1 MTPQDFVDWY
11 GNGSDGSCP
20 TAIQWQRIMDLPADA
35 PVTLINFF
43 KLNEV
48 ANYPAGFAGMETNVS
63 GQDAFN
69 RYASVS
75 IPTMD
80 KVGGRFL
87 HVGPFAGQFN
97 GEEEDWDIIAIGS
110 YPNRQALLDLY
121 SDEGYRNVFVHRS
134 AACARQKVLMAAS

>member
-20 TAIQWQRIMDLPADA
+20 TMQQWQRILDLPADA
-35 PVTLINFF
+35 AVTLINFF

-48 ANYPAGFAGMETNVS
+48 ADYPGGFAGMETNVS

-75 IPTMD
+75 IPTMG

-87 HVGPFAGQFN
+87 HDGPFAGQFN
-97 GEEEDWDIIAIGS
+97 GDEEDWHIIAI
-110 YPNRQALLDLY
+110 
-121 SDEGYRNVFVHRS
+121 
-134 AACARQKVLMAAS
+134 

>member
-1 MTPQDFVDWY
+1 MTPQNFVDWY

-20 TAIQWQRIMDLPADA
+20 TNQQWQRILNLPADA

-48 ANYPAGFAGMETNVS
+48 ADYPAGVAGMETDVS

-87 HVGPFAGQFN
+87 HVGPFAGQFIGN
-97 GEEEDWDIIAIGS
+97 EEDWDIIAIGS

>member
-20 TAIQWQRIMDLPADA
+20 TMQQWQRILDLPADA
-35 PVTLINFF
+35 AVTLINFF

-48 ANYPAGFAGMETNVS
+48 ADYPGGFAGMETNVS

-75 IPTMD
+75 IPTMG

-87 HVGPFAGQFN
+87 HVGPFAGQFI
-97 GEEEDWDIIAIGS
+97 GDEEDWDIIAIGS

-121 SDEGYRNVFVHRS
+121 SDEGYRSVFVHRS